1 VGNKLNAYAGEQRD
15 VSARDDGYE
24 RSSRIPSRGGRQTIA
39 VLMLAVVFVIA
50 GCGGDDG
57 DQGDDAASDDPTV
70 ETTAPPESDA
80 GEDETSGD
88 SASLADCPMT
98 EADVSG
104 VFGVEMTAM
113 AQERV
118 GSGCG
123 FESVEDPIFG
133 PQAFY
138 RLQSEL
144 ALQSFG
150 PEAGGEEV
158 GGLGDEAVFLDDGLG
173 SGSAIVRTGDEV
185 FEIQVID
192 DSEVRDPALALAAIV
207 LAAS

>member
-1 VGNKLNAYAGEQRD
+1 VGKKLKSYA
-15 VSARDDGYE
+15 AL
-24 RSSRIPSRGGRQTIA
+24 ILAA
-39 VLMLAVVFVIA
+39 VLAIA

-57 DQGDDAASDDPTV
+57 DDGNDAAIDDPTV
-70 ETTAPPESDA
+70 ETAAPPDSDA
-80 GEDETSGD
+80 GEPESSGD

-113 AQERV
+113 AQGRV

-123 FESVEDPIFG
+123 FESVEDPING

-158 GGLGDEAVFLDDGLG
+158 SGLGDEAVYLDDGLG
-173 SGSAIVRTGDEV
+173 SGSAVVRAGDEV

-192 DSEVRDPALALAAIV
+192 DAELRGPALELAAIV